1 MTSLLPSHLAF
12 LLGVSERRHREL
24 CFCKYEIMSGG
35 EEVRPH
41 WQYFKDFTDLQCIL
55 HNSTLAYSK
64 VQLPLSLFL
73 FSLHVSLLIK

>member
-12 LLGVSERRHREL
+12 LLGVSEKRHQEL

-35 EEVRPH
+35 EEVRPP

-64 VQLPLSLFL
+64 VQLPLSSFL
-73 FSLHVSLLIK
+73 FSLHVSLLII